1 MRSDSLELL
10 LIHKF
15 LVVFSS
21 RFLIISAIFVMP
33 IVMIISLNGDN
44 LSQFDIEYI
53 YLNVILTG
61 IFILLWLIDSYKKLS
76 IVTGFY
82 IDSAKKI
89 SEIRL
94 PSPGDKTRKL
104 MLILTLKLNDSSS
117 EKRFFFVRK
126 SLLEADFV
134 YKVLVS
140 VDNPDKYIILSSLP
154 KTVQKY
160 LENS

>member
-15 LVVFSS
+15 LIVFSS
-21 RFLIISAIFVMP
+21 RFLIISVVFIVP
-33 IVMIISLNGDN
+33 ILWIIIQYGDN
-44 LSQFDIEYI
+44 LSQFEIEYL
-53 YLNVILTG
+53 YLNGILTG
-61 IFILLWLIDSYKKLS
+61 IFILFWLIDSYKKLS
-76 IVTGFY
+76 IVTSFY

-94 PSPGDKTRKL
+94 PSPGDNTRKL
-104 MLILTLKLNDSSS
+104 MLVLTLKLSDSSR
-117 EKRFFFVRK
+117 ERRFFFVRK
-126 SLLEADFV
+126 SLLEADYV

-140 VDNPDKYIILSSLP
+140 VDNPDKFIILSSLP
-154 KTVQKY
+154 KTVQNY